1 MNRKEF
7 LFKTSAAFCGIA
19 LVPGIISCSTQRTVF
34 PTLNLSSGTL
44 QNVRGNVSRYLN
56 RGGSVGI
63 FETKEGFVIV
73 DSQFPDTMTP
83 VLDGISS
90 KGKPVLYLT
99 NTHHHGDHTSG
110 NIAFKDVARNVVAHS
125 RVPELQRKAAAEKGN
140 LDQQLYAN
148 LLFDEKFSFDLGNEK
163 ATAIRL
169 GAGHT
174 FGDAVYHFEKDN
186 VVHMGDLMFVDIVPV
201 YRTKD
206 GASSFGWILALEKAL
221 EMFSDDTK
229 FIFGHASQSEN
240 TVGTKENLREMKS
253 FLEASN
259 EFMLKNIAEGISDE
273 EILKKHQFIPGFANR
288 NTPQRFPDFIKGIRE
303 TIESSN

>member
-1 MNRKEF
+1 MNRKDF
-7 LFKTSAAFCGIA
+7 LFKTSAAFLGLAIA
-19 LVPGIISCSTQRTVF
+19 PSVMSCTSQRTVF
-34 PTLNLSSGTL
+34 NPIAPSAGNLKT
-44 QNVRGNVSRYLN
+44 VRGKVSRYVN
-56 RGGSVGI
+56 KGGSVGV
-63 FETKEGFVIV
+63 FETKDGFVVV
-73 DSQFPDTMTP
+73 DSQFPDSIQP
-83 VLDGISS
+83 VLDAVST
-90 KGKPVLYLT
+90 KGKPILYLA

-110 NIAFKDVARNVVAHS
+110 NIAFRNLTQNVVAHS
-125 RVPELQRKAAAEKGN
+125 RVPELQRKAAEVKGN

-174 FGDAVYHFEKDN
+174 FGDVVYHFEKDN

-206 GASSFGWILALEKAL
+206 GANSFGWLLALEKAL
-221 EMFSDDTK
+221 EIFSDDTK
-229 FIFGHASQSEN
+229 FIFGHASQPEN
-240 TVGTKENLREMKS
+240 TVGTKENLREMRN

-259 EFMLKNIAEGISDE
+259 EFMLKNIAEGISNE

-288 NTPQRFPDFIKGIRE
+288 TTPERFPDFLKGIRE
-303 TIESSN
+303 TVAKK